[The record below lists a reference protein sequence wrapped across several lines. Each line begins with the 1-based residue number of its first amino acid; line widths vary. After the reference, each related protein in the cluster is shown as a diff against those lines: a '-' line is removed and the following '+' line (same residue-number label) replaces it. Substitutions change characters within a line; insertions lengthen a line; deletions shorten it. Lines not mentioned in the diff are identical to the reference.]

1 MFEDAIKV
9 VRESNLIY
17 VVAHIN
23 PDGDAIGSTFAIY
36 FALKELGKDVH
47 VVMPSY
53 STVFDFLPGIDTRVD
68 NIKEDEYDLL
78 IALDSSDH
86 TRLALSEEDFNKA
99 KKVIM
104 MDHHQMSRP
113 YGDFRYIYDL
123 KSSASE
129 IAYLF
134 IKELGIEFTSD
145 IATLLYTGIMT
156 DTGSFNYN
164 NTSAATLRAAA
175 ELVEFGAKYIEVC
188 KKLNDTMKEAKLR
201 LVAKTIDNMESFY
214 DGKFKYSYVSYE
226 DINKLGIND
235 EESEGMTNYLRSIE
249 GCEVAAYVRGR
260 SDGTLKVSMR
270 SNGKV
275 DISRIAI
282 EFGGGGHPRA
292 AGYTMRESLEIEKEK
307 LIKAVGEMI

>member
-17 VVAHIN
+17 LVAHIN

-53 STVFDFLPGIDTRVD
+53 SGVFDFLPGIDTRVD

-86 TRLALSEEDFNKA
+86 TRLALSEEDFKKA

-104 MDHHQMSRP
+104 MDHHQKSKP

-175 ELVEFGAKYIEVC
+175 ELVEYGAKYIEVC
-188 KKLNDTMKEAKLR
+188 KKLNDTMKESKLR

-214 DGKFKYSYVSYE
+214 DGKLRYSYVSYE
-226 DINKLGIND
+226 DINKLGIDD
-235 EESEGMTNYLRSIE
+235 EESEGMTNYLRAIE
-249 GCEVAAYVRGR
+249 GCEVAVYVRGR

-292 AGYTMRESLEIEKEK
+292 AGYTMRESLEIEKGK